1 MKKHMLVAL
10 AASWMTVAAIA
21 PAHAAATYGPGKG
34 YTQGPV
40 GGDSH
45 TQASA
50 DPAAGEVSIFQR
62 NDRQAAAVH
71 CVGEGPYAKLRLSHP
86 VTEDVSKVTVSYSN
100 VTMTEHPVIDV
111 LVEGSNTGWLGH
123 GNALGPKNNESG
135 MIEIALGE
143 KPEVGETM
151 VVTFGMQVHAGC
163 LPHPQM
169 LGLAGSRAVES
180 GQGTFPSV
188 EVS

>member
-21 PAHAAATYGPGKG
+21 PAHAATMYGPGEG
-34 YTQGPV
+34 YNLGPI
-40 GGDSH
+40 GGDNR

-50 DPAAGEVSIFQR
+50 DPSSGEVMIFQR

-86 VTEDVSKVTVSYSN
+86 VAGAVSSVKVAYAG

-111 LVEGSNTGWLGH
+111 LVEGSKTGWLGH
-123 GNALGPKNNESG
+123 GNALGPMNDESG
-135 MIEIALGE
+135 TVDIALGE

-151 VVTFGMQVHAGC
+151 IITFGMQATAGC

-169 LGLAGSRAVES
+169 LGLAGSRLVEF